1 MPPKKVTAPE
11 NDSSTSKV
19 RLWVKPA
26 RTQKLGWRIGTLLGL
41 GATATLAGFVIWSGV
56 RLIIDPYSPNWL
68 TTVVPALGNP
78 EKTPLLTMAEIK
90 ADLPAGMTAGEPVL
104 WKSGKTPSQSDRTPE
119 ASESDWII
127 PIFQTQQRCRG
138 GAQALTPTG
147 GCATIVELQVYRGA
161 GGDGTRFKLVN
172 QITVRGPKESFVTS
186 PLIGTAAEVAGVDH
200 TAALTTVKLLDQP
213 LEPQQPWISL
223 EGTRKVGSLRV
234 RYGQLVH
241 YAPRSGQLTPLLAWT
256 SGAGKQPFFQALD
269 EEGPDELMIDQT
281 VGLEPKLQAYQV
293 IANRPPQL
301 KEISLRRTVFKDPPA
316 TSLYDKALL
325 LANSGG
331 WSHALPIM
339 QSAKKALG
347 DDWSPAAE
355 AQLKLIGAHA
365 QLTQA
370 QADRTWSSQR
380 QQLLADLIDG
390 RWETALKQTEAS
402 PATYAELLNLLKTH
416 FPRLWPR
423 VEAHLKA
430 HPRDEAVQMWGAILL
445 TARQTPDAG
454 KDWLEKQSQPKVALA
469 RWQTLS
475 DRVDQL
481 ARFTMM
487 PQSNAAIPVS
497 AFSPG
502 LSSGT
507 SLDTGRYQQL
517 FGSLSP
523 VSAPRA
529 TPDPDWLFP
538 DATVPRIEAGQ
549 TWYHIN
555 IQSLSGDRGWLP
567 VSAANFSTTA
577 TANALW
583 NRLGLAAQQRLQVIS
598 PSQGNLSSLTVQ
610 GIKSQGQSLTLLA
623 SGPVGLPTDA
633 MVMTQANLQW
643 LPLAAST
650 SLADF
655 LRTSPGSLEEFDQL
669 AALLNLSLEPYTD
682 STFTDSTF
690 PNLPDDSEDGSE
702 DSPPDSDTHDALAQ
716 QLLVNYPQM
725 QVARLDV
732 TGDGASELVLTLPSP
747 GAGSQTMIF
756 EPTGSLVYSDLNQ
769 SQQLSAVVVS
779 DAPAPSALLINQ
791 GGGYRLQPVSGE
803 W

>member
-11 NDSSTSKV
+11 NYSSAAKV
-19 RLWVKPA
+19 KLWVKPE

-90 ADLPAGMTAGEPVL
+90 ANLPAGMTAGEPVL
-104 WKSGKTPSQSDRTPE
+104 WKSSKTPSQSNRTPE
-119 ASESDWII
+119 ASEADWII

-147 GCATIVELQVYRGA
+147 GCATIVELQVYRPQGA
-161 GGDGTRFKLVN
+161 GSDGTRFKWAN

-200 TAALTTVKLLDQP
+200 TAALTTVKLLEQP

-223 EGTRKVGSLRV
+223 EGTRKVGALRV

-256 SGAGKQPFFQALD
+256 SGAGKQPFFRALD
-269 EEGPDELMIDQT
+269 ESGPDELMIDHT

-301 KEISLRRTVFKDPPA
+301 KEISLRRTVFKDTPA

-331 WSHALPIM
+331 WSHALQIM

-423 VEAHLKA
+423 VEAYLKA
-430 HPRDEAVQMWGAILL
+430 HPRDEAVQIWGAILL

-454 KDWLEKQSQPKVALA
+454 KDWLEKQSQPRAALA
-469 RWQTLS
+469 RWQTLT

-481 ARFTMM
+481 ARFTMI
-487 PQSNAAIPVS
+487 PQTNAAIPVS
-497 AFSPG
+497 ASSPG

-523 VSAPRA
+523 VSAPRV

-555 IQSLSGDRGWLP
+555 IQLLSGDRGWLP
-567 VSAANFSTTA
+567 VSAANFSTSA

-583 NRLGLAAQQRLQVIS
+583 NRLGLTAQQRLQVIS

-623 SGPVGLPTDA
+623 SGPAGLPTDA
-633 MVMTQANLQW
+633 TVMTQANLRW
-643 LPLAAST
+643 LPLAASS

-655 LRTSPGSLEEFDQL
+655 LKTSPGSLERLEQL
-669 AALLNLSLEPYTD
+669 AVLLNLFLETATGPTLKD
-682 STFTDSTF
+682 
-690 PNLPDDSEDGSE
+690 LPEDSEAGRQSEIDGSGT
-702 DSPPDSDTHDALAQ
+702 SDALAQ
-716 QLLVNYPQM
+716 QLLANYPQM
-725 QVARLDV
+725 QVAQLDV
-732 TGDGASELVLTLPSP
+732 TGDGVSELVLTLPSADASP
-747 GAGSQTMIF
+747 QTMIF
-756 EPTGSLVYSDLNQ
+756 ESTGVLVYSDFNQ
-769 SQQLSAVVVS
+769 LQRLSAIVVS
-779 DAPAPSALLINQ
+779 DAPAPSALLIDQ
-791 GGGYRLQPVSGE
+791 GGSYRLQPVNPSR
-803 W
+803 

>member
-1 MPPKKVTAPE
+1 MPPKKVTASE
-11 NDSSTSKV
+11 NQLPPSKV

-26 RTQKLGWRIGTLLGL
+26 RAQRLGWRIGTLLGL
-41 GATATLAGFVIWSGV
+41 GVTATLAGVVIWSGV
-56 RLIIDPYSPNWL
+56 RLMIDPYSPNWL

-78 EKTPLLTMAEIK
+78 EKTPLRTMAEIK
-90 ADLPAGMTAGEPVL
+90 ADLPTGLTAGEPVI
-104 WKSGKTPSQSDRTPE
+104 WKSGKTGGQFSRSK
-119 ASESDWII
+119 ASEADWIV
-127 PIFQTQQRCRG
+127 PIFQAQQRCRG
-138 GAQALTPTG
+138 GAQALTPNG
-147 GCATIVELQVYRGA
+147 GCATIVELQVYRPQGESR
-161 GGDGTRFKLVN
+161 DETRFKLVN
-172 QITVRGPKESFVTS
+172 QITVRGPKESFVTA
-186 PLIGTAAEVAGVDH
+186 PLIGTAAEVAGIDH
-200 TAALTTVKLLDQP
+200 AAALTTVKLLDHP
-213 LEPQQPWISL
+213 LDPQQPWISL

-241 YAPRSGQLTPLLAWT
+241 YAPRSGELTPLLAWT
-256 SGAGKQPFFQALD
+256 SGAGQQPFFKALD
-269 EEGPDELMIDQT
+269 DEGPDELIIDQT
-281 VGLEPKLQAYQV
+281 VGLEPRLQAYQV

-301 KEISLRRTVFKDPPA
+301 KEISLRRTVFKAPPA
-316 TSLYDKALL
+316 TSLYDKALQ

-331 WSHALPIM
+331 WSHALQIM

-347 DDWSPAAE
+347 DDWSAAAE

-390 RWETALKQTEAS
+390 RWEVALKQTEAS
-402 PATYAELLNLLKTH
+402 PATYSELLTLLKTN

-430 HPRDEAVQMWGAILL
+430 HPQDEAVQMWGAILL

-454 KDWLEKQSQPKVALA
+454 KDWLEKQSQPRAALE
-469 RWQTLS
+469 RWQTFTE
-475 DRVDQL
+475 RVDQL
-481 ARFTMM
+481 TRFTLM
-487 PQSNAAIPVS
+487 PQSDAAIPVS
-497 AFSPG
+497 AS
-502 LSSGT
+502 SSGLLSGA

-517 FGSLSP
+517 VGSLSS
-523 VSAPRA
+523 VNAPRA

-555 IQSLSGDRGWLP
+555 VQSLSGDRGWLSA
-567 VSAANFSTTA
+567 SAANFSTTG
-577 TANALW
+577 TANSLW
-583 NRLGLAAQQRLQVIS
+583 DRLGLTAQQRLQVIS

-610 GIKSQGQSLTLLA
+610 GIKSQGRSLILLA
-623 SGPVGLPTDA
+623 SGPVGLPSDA
-633 MVMTQANLQW
+633 MVMTQANLRW

-655 LRTSPGSLEEFDQL
+655 LQTSPNSLEGFDQL
-669 AALLNLSLEPYTD
+669 AAVLNLSVETFSD
-682 STFTDSTF
+682 STFTKPTSTDLSDS
-690 PNLPDDSEDGSE
+690 NEDFSAGTVE
-702 DSPPDSDTHDALAQ
+702 SDTSNTLAQ

-725 QVARLDV
+725 QIARLDV

-747 GAGSQTMIF
+747 GAPSQTMIF
-756 EPTGSLVYSDLNQ
+756 EPTGSLVYSDLNR

-791 GGGYRLQPVSGE
+791 GGRYRLQPVNP
-803 W
+803 